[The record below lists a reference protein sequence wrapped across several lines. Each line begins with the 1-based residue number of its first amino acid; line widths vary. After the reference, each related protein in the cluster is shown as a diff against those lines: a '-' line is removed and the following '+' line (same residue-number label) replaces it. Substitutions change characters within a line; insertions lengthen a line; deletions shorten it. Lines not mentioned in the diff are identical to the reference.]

1 VWVIIIFGILGYIG
15 YTYKRGSKGNRQ
27 QQAANYCPPP
37 VNRADQQ
44 GDAGEQSVDAEL
56 RRILN
61 RLCGTDFYLH
71 RGARLI
77 EHAPGTAFPTAEI
90 DHLPVAPFGIFVV
103 ETKNWTGAISR
114 GATLDTVVRTGSDG
128 HAEQR
133 KSPDAQN
140 RTKVAFLRGMLPAIW
155 PVLGVG
161 VFASPHCVV
170 SPDLP
175 VLLVHIS
182 ELEHWLRAKKAAF
195 GADGRQPTGVR
206 LAWEGIQKIVVAAP
220 PALSAHR
227 AGPRENPSNN
237 NLFL

>member
-27 QQAANYCPPP
+27 QQAASYCPPP
-37 VNRADQQ
+37 VSHADQQ

-161 VFASPHCVV
+161 VF
-170 SPDLP
+170 
-175 VLLVHIS
+175 S
-182 ELEHWLRAKKAAF
+182 ELEQWLRAKKAAF
-195 GADGRQPTGVR
+195 GADGRQPTDVR
-206 LAWEGIQKIVVAAP
+206 LAWEGLQKIVVADPA
-220 PALSAHR
+220 ALSAHR
-227 AGPRENPSNN
+227 AKLRENPSNN
-237 NLFL
+237 LVL

>member
-15 YTYKRGSKGNRQ
+15 YTYKRGPKGNRQ

-37 VNRADQQ
+37 VRRADQQ
-44 GDAGEQSVDAEL
+44 GDAGERSVDAEL
-56 RRILN
+56 RRILT
-61 RLCGTDFYLH
+61 RLCGADFYLH
-71 RGARLI
+71 PGALLI

-90 DHLPVAPFGIFVV
+90 DHLPITPFGIFVV

-140 RTKVAFLRGMLPAIW
+140 RTKVAFLRGMLPAVW

-170 SPDLP
+170 SPDLR

-195 GADGRQPTGVR
+195 DADGRHPTDVR
-206 LAWEGIQKIVVAAP
+206 LAWEGIKKIVVAHTA
-220 PALSAHR
+220 ALSAHR
-227 AGPRENPSNN
+227 ERLRANPINIS
-237 NLFL
+237 LL